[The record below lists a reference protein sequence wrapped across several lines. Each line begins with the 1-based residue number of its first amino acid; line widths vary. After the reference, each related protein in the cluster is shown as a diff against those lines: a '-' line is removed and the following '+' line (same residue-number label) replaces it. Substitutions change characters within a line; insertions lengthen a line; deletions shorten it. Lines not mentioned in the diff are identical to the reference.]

1 MPVEPVLG
9 PHLQLALAR
18 IFHEL
23 LSRDRETGN
32 PLAGLS
38 GLSRRSFSED
48 GSGASAKRMGVR
60 PGRRLRNSECE
71 LRIEILQKARENQRT
86 NGEI

>member
-1 MPVEPVLG
+1 MLSVKVSG
-9 PHLQLALAR
+9 LAR

-23 LSRDRETGN
+23 LSRDHETGN

-48 GSGASAKRMGVR
+48 GSVASAKKQGNHQ
-60 PGRRLRNSECE
+60 L
-71 LRIEILQKARENQRT
+71 ARTFHALYAKNLGCPSPIQAYR
-86 NGEI
+86 